1 MSFSNGQP
9 SPVTGHRS
17 PRCALRSL
25 PLAVVIGLLLMAGDG
40 LARTGDIKR
49 DPADLVKK
57 YVSLDMKGARLEAI
71 SWVTVKPY
79 VNWKDEPVWGHTVVI
94 RDFEVVDDVSRWQVV
109 GALEVVIPVKF
120 RVLGSMY
127 WETASF
133 VPHPELED
141 VGFRVKAVAGRWRII
156 EPMAPP
162 HVGHKRMIN
171 YVRQALLDETDEAH
185 RAQLA
190 SLWEALR
197 KAESGMGK

>member
-1 MSFSNGQP
+1 MRPFA
-9 SPVTGHRS
+9 V
-17 PRCALRSL
+17 
-25 PLAVVIGLLLMAGDG
+25 AVVLGVLLVAGDG
-40 LARTGDIKR
+40 LARTGDITR
-49 DPADLVKK
+49 SPADLLRK

-71 SWVTVKPY
+71 SWVTLKPY
-79 VNWKDEPVWGHTVVI
+79 VNWKEEPLWRQTVVI
-94 RDFEVVDDVSRWQVV
+94 RDYEVVEDVSRWQVL

-127 WETASF
+127 WESASF

-141 VGFRVKAVAGRWRII
+141 VGYRVKAVGGRWRII

-162 HVGHKRMIN
+162 HVGHKRMIQ
-171 YVRQALLDETDEAH
+171 YVRQALLDEKDESH

-197 KAESGMGK
+197 KVESGKAK